1 MVVVLP
7 GTSQPGLRVDLSPP
21 ISRLKEERNI
31 DASIRWETS
40 SLSVSPTLY
49 SLAGKEAAEDTDKGR
64 LVTAEQD
71 TWGCSWGK
79 GHLLSRMTL

>member
-1 MVVVLP
+1 MVVLP

-49 SLAGKEAAEDTDKGR
+49 SLAGKEAAEDTDKVS
-64 LVTAEQD
+64 LVL
-71 TWGCSWGK
+71 W
-79 GHLLSRMTL
+79 